1 MKNKVNNVI
10 ELFSNMFE
18 YYNFLNEENYDYSI
32 EDIIYLPCEDCTEEK
47 RKIYKKMSI
56 AFIALIIS
64 LYKEECVG
72 KTEDKKLYLKV
83 NDKYL
88 EKIFRD
94 IIIEDEN
101 RLKRIGDLS
110 FNRKVEVFEKIRNKI
125 AHGDFE
131 LDEESITIESDGLK
145 GSIKIDLLHEFACGL
160 NEHYSSKLCE
170 DFNRSFFVSSYDKTV
185 KNFSDI
191 KDFCKQTYFVEIIDR
206 PIFLCVRN
214 AAYTSYIDD
223 IKEQIVKIVLKN
235 GKNSVY
241 AVNSFLK
248 KEKANMEKYHV
259 EIEFRLTAIDK
270 TDKYADI
277 LNTLFRHKNEIVKN
291 MFPEEQKGFITG
303 IMSNYLTQFDWRI
316 NSAISLQNNLR
327 CLSSFSGNSYLRADN
342 GALYFYD
349 MKISAL
355 FGMFYLLYQYPLDH
369 VYTNGIFTT
378 LSEILNED
386 KLDFSLLDLD
396 VFYDS
401 EMTLD
406 FNCNNF
412 DNQATSIEKEYLKSE
427 RSYLM
432 AIDNFRNY
440 IIKKKSDVDLEVL
453 EKLQLFSKCSEEIRD
468 ANYFLNRSAQ
478 DFIANK
484 KEKHVRNLNII
495 EHIRNAFAHGNVKL
509 LDNLDGDFFGD
520 RLIEIQD
527 IYYGKV
533 TYKKVVK
540 VKDFLKLFNST
551 NLSVLMNFL
560 MNLQRNNSYTLE
572 DVKILEKK

>member
-1 MKNKVNNVI
+1 
-10 ELFSNMFE
+10 
-18 YYNFLNEENYDYSI
+18 
-32 EDIIYLPCEDCTEEK
+32 
-47 RKIYKKMSI
+47 
-56 AFIALIIS
+56 
-64 LYKEECVG
+64 
-72 KTEDKKLYLKV
+72 
-83 NDKYL
+83 
-88 EKIFRD
+88 
-94 IIIEDEN
+94 
-101 RLKRIGDLS
+101 
-110 FNRKVEVFEKIRNKI
+110 
-125 AHGDFE
+125 
-131 LDEESITIESDGLK
+131 
-145 GSIKIDLLHEFACGL
+145 
-160 NEHYSSKLCE
+160 
-170 DFNRSFFVSSYDKTV
+170 
-185 KNFSDI
+185 
-191 KDFCKQTYFVEIIDR
+191 
-206 PIFLCVRN
+206 
-214 AAYTSYIDD
+214 
-223 IKEQIVKIVLKN
+223 
-235 GKNSVY
+235 
-241 AVNSFLK
+241 
-248 KEKANMEKYHV
+248 
-259 EIEFRLTAIDK
+259 
-270 TDKYADI
+270 
-277 LNTLFRHKNEIVKN
+277 
-291 MFPEEQKGFITG
+291 
-303 IMSNYLTQFDWRI
+303 
-316 NSAISLQNNLR
+316 
-327 CLSSFSGNSYLRADN
+327 
-342 GALYFYD
+342 
-349 MKISAL
+349 
-355 FGMFYLLYQYPLDH
+355 MFYLLYQYPLDH

-396 VFYDS
+396 VFYDP

-432 AIDNFRNY
+432 SIDNFRNY

-468 ANYFLNRSAQ
+468 ANYLLNRSAQ

-560 MNLQRNNSYTLE
+560 MN
-572 DVKILEKK
+572 